1 MSKIRFSKYI
11 ALIGGLSLIPTSGL
25 SAWYFSNINH
35 VHELDVQIGVDDI
48 EENYSF
54 HDTSIEEETYTI
66 YFYPSILYMFMSDT
80 QINSIGYVDVTTNA
94 DGKASFNTTN
104 VNDVAYKDIV
114 KSNTFFLDDRYNKV
128 SDGSEYYH
136 TFVYGMDDN
145 NGLYSD
151 VTYDNPHYD
160 PSSDEKEFYI
170 GYAEESGTYPSI
182 PGVDYD
188 GRYPRYMHLYDRFG
202 YWRDR
207 NYTEGRYSPIR
218 ISGITTLSSGLFAQA
233 ISTPYCDMS
242 DPNGYYI
249 NYFSAWTSQIYSTN
263 EYEYEYGC
271 FQNADLDMAYVFDV
285 LEGLDR
291 YDGNDNDNVIRLYPF
306 FTCGKNYDP
315 DATRTEG
322 MRDAIRATVNGGEEH
337 YMFYTTDGGENG
349 YTYNGVPSVKYASL
363 LNVNVEDENFTLKID
378 LSFCEGSVSYSG
390 WENCFYDD
398 LHPNPKI
405 TANDI
410 NINTNGP
417 GLYNFYVAIGN
428 CGLFN
433 GGVYDLPW
441 EGTGR
446 ESVPDVNID
455 GIFNSDTFDGLSR
468 KRLTEI
474 TFGLYAFDELGGY
487 LWNRDD
493 GFTRPMVIAYEKVV
507 DIKLIHNIASD
518 NNDIDGYVDS
528 VYNQM
533 PNFINSASSD
543 TFTDINGSELT
554 FSYAYV
560 LRNVDLIEEY
570 NTHFQI
576 RFGNIYNISI
586 SIAEPPSSIIL
597 NGRTFQ
603 PYTTYFNE
611 LGTNMVDEQRVSSP
625 TRDEYYSIYDFI
637 LTYPGSGDSLNLYAY
652 RHENLFVKIF
662 ENNPDKN
669 NDGFAI
675 HSSSTSAEQDYGLIW
690 KATFASGD
698 YVDLTDFDENNNYLG
713 NTLINY
719 FNDNN
724 ITSCYIKDRVSG
736 VIVFTYQND
745 QLSYSLPTNNGR
757 FVIEKNYI
765 FYLDSIN
772 AV

>member
-54 HDTSIEEETYTI
+54 YDTSIEEETYTI

-94 DGKASFNTTN
+94 DGEASFNTTN

-114 KSNTFFLDDRYNKV
+114 KSNTFFLDDSYDKV
-128 SDGSEYYH
+128 SEGNPYYH
-136 TFVYGMDDN
+136 TNVYGMNSN
-145 NGLYSD
+145 NGLYSGENYQND
-151 VTYDNPHYD
+151 YYTPD
-160 PSSDEKEFYI
+160 SGEKEFYI
-170 GYAEESGTYPSI
+170 GHTEEEGTYSSNP
-182 PGVDYD
+182 D

-207 NYTEGRYSPIR
+207 NYTQGRYSPIR

-249 NYFSAWTSQIYSTN
+249 NYFSAWTSQNYSTD
-263 EYEYEYGC
+263 EYGC
-271 FQNADLDMAYVFDV
+271 FQNADLDMTYVFDV

-291 YDGNDNDNVIRLYPF
+291 YADEDNVIRLYPF
-306 FTCGKNYDP
+306 FTCGKNYNSS
-315 DATRTEG
+315 ASRSQG
-322 MRDAIRATVNGGEEH
+322 MRDAIRATVNGSEEH
-337 YMFYTTDGGENG
+337 YMLYTTDGEEDG
-349 YTYNGVPSVKYASL
+349 YKYNNVPSVKYASL
-363 LNVNVEDENFTLKID
+363 LNVDVDENFTLKID
-378 LSFCEGSVSYSG
+378 LSFCEGNVSYSD
-390 WENCFYDD
+390 WEENCF
-398 LHPNPKI
+398 NI
-405 TANDI
+405 TASNV
-410 NINTNGP
+410 NIATNGP

-433 GGVYDLPW
+433 GEVYYWPRE

-446 ESVPDVNID
+446 ESVPDVNIND
-455 GIFNSDTFDGLSR
+455 IFNSNTFDELSG

-474 TFGLYAFDELGGY
+474 TYGLYAYDELGGY
-487 LWNRDD
+487 LWNEDD

-507 DIKLIHNIASD
+507 DIKLIHNIDSD

-528 VYNQM
+528 VYYQM
-533 PNFINSASSD
+533 PNFINSASTDS
-543 TFTDINGSELT
+543 FTDINGNDLT

-576 RFGNIYNISI
+576 RFGNIYNSSI
-586 SIAEPPSSIIL
+586 SIAEPSSPIIL

-603 PYTTYFNE
+603 PYTTYFNAF
-611 LGTNMVDEQRVSSP
+611 GINIVDEQKVSSP
-625 TRDEYYSIYDFI
+625 TRNEYYSIYDFI

-736 VIVFTYQND
+736 VIVFTYQNN